1 MNICVH
7 IHSHLLGLLWMLFLK
22 QIGFSIPY
30 PAESLGNQCVSVCVC
45 ACVYLH
51 VCVQITPTPFVQRVC
66 PDKLVVVSLYF
77 LFPSTFLTALLHLI
91 LNGSIP
97 EMAQIAAEAK
107 LPIIKHLQLQW
118 TLQGGTA
125 ARGSEAV
132 RSHYENRRSPF

>member
-1 MNICVH
+1 MYVSTF
-7 IHSHLLGLLWMLFLK
+7 IHTCLAFFGCSFLK
-22 QIGFSIPY
+22 QTGFSLPY
-30 PAESLGNQCVSVCVC
+30 PAESLGNQCVYVCVY
-45 ACVYLH
+45 VH
-51 VCVQITPTPFVQRVC
+51 VCVQTTPTPFVQRVC

-77 LFPSTFLTALLHLI
+77 LFPSTSLTALLHLI

-125 ARGSEAV
+125 ARGSKAV